1 MRGAF
6 GISVEKYG
14 FLVAIV
20 ALFFMISAFSSSDFI
35 SKIGE
40 HGVIGAGCLIALA
53 GGAAMLGFWFLGFH
67 EPFGVVIPV
76 AFRFLVLDGF
86 FPKQMRSPSNPSQ
99 TLSDQPQL

>member
-35 SKIGE
+35 SKIGA
-40 HGVIGAGCLIALA
+40 HGVIGAGCLITLA
-53 GGAAMLGFWFLGFH
+53 GGAAMLGFWYWMGF
-67 EPFGVVIPV
+67 
-76 AFRFLVLDGF
+76 
-86 FPKQMRSPSNPSQ
+86 SPSKCARPP
-99 TLSDQPQL
+99 TLHKLCRISRSSDGVYY